1 MTVKRVEVA
10 DATETLATYVRNAAD
25 SGTVV
30 ITDEGNPIAALIML
44 ENTDFE
50 TVALSTDSEFLEL
63 IRSSRVRQ
71 AQEGGLSSA
80 QVRRHL
86 EIEVTSPRHS
96 R

>member
-1 MTVKRVEVA
+1 MVERSRRILSYTIEYSP
-10 DATETLATYVRNAAD
+10 ATL
-25 SGTVV
+25 
-30 ITDEGNPIAALIML
+30 AALIML